1 MTACVTQRLEL
12 LGILRICGV
21 SLFFVVAN
29 LVVAPDSLA
38 ASPTA
43 FDRNCR
49 ASIEKSIISAGFSV
63 QPTGYII
70 NQIRND
76 KSVDHALSR
85 MWASSRVPA
94 EIASTEPRGNGKY
107 YVDIT
112 VPPSQSRGLS
122 GPQLSRIARLQATL
136 HRQTACIQAL
146 RIGLARSG
154 PYQCT
159 WLDPN
164 SRSIRQIEHIG
175 IPDDRRRPRPG
186 LDYCE

>member
-1 MTACVTQRLEL
+1 MTERLEL
-12 LGILRICGV
+12 LGILRNSGV
-21 SLFFVVAN
+21 SLFLVVAN
-29 LVVAPDSLA
+29 LGVALDSHA
-38 ASPTA
+38 ASPRA

-49 ASIEKSIISAGFSV
+49 ASLEKSIISAGFSV

-70 NQIRND
+70 TQIRKD
-76 KSVDHALSR
+76 KSVDQALSR

-94 EIASTEPRGNGKY
+94 EIASAEPRGNGKY
-107 YVDIT
+107 YVNIT
-112 VPPSQSRGLS
+112 IPPSQSQGLL
-122 GPQLSRIARLQATL
+122 GPQRSKIAKLQATL
-136 HRQTACIQAL
+136 HQQTACIQTL

-164 SRSIRQIEHIG
+164 TRSIRQIEDIG
-175 IPDDRRRPRPG
+175 IPDDRRLPRPG